1 MFPPHKEKSSHLPH
15 VSEGGDTTLWCLPWH
30 IKYSS
35 SLLFLNS
42 CHNPRPYDVLRTLFQ
57 TVKVS
62 ALNPNTPIFPSVQQA
77 HKSSICLED
86 LPHQGVTCSTDSGQ
100 DALVRDGVHPKNTSF
115 LPIPETHHFWCPFV
129 LLDAGDSHPDR
140 LCLLSCVLWLA
151 GMSAQTMPCLHS
163 HTGSTPSWINLLSCH
178 SSGPQLHR
186 QRLLLLPVMGQGQ
199 SSDAGRRSQG
209 CSCPSCICSWNEP
222 TIPLP

>member
-86 LPHQGVTCSTDSGQ
+86 FPHQGVTCSTDSGQ

-140 LCLLSCVLWLA
+140 ALPPELCAVAGRNVSTDNALPAQPHWEHSIMDKSALMSSIWTSATQAEAAPSPCHGPRSEQRRREEKPGLFLPLL
-151 GMSAQTMPCLHS
+151 H
-163 HTGSTPSWINLLSCH
+163 
-178 SSGPQLHR
+178 
-186 QRLLLLPVMGQGQ
+186 LLL
-199 SSDAGRRSQG
+199 
-209 CSCPSCICSWNEP
+209 E
-222 TIPLP
+222 